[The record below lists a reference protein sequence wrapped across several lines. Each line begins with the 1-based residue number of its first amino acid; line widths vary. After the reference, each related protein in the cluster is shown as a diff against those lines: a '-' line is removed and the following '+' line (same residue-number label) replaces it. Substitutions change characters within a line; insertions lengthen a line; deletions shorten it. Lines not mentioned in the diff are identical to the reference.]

1 MRRKGIRETLMRVR
15 ISNQIWEWEEE
26 GEESDVVGGEGVL
39 DVGVV
44 DARGLFLG
52 GVGDMG
58 IGDQREKR
66 RTVRT
71 GLGVDLLQ
79 GLVHDTGGR
88 GGGVVHVSEGEVGE
102 EAGGLRAGQVGGTRI
117 PDEEEG
123 EGVIREV
130 NLEGSGG
137 PYLVG
142 DSNVGSMW

>member
-1 MRRKGIRETLMRVR
+1 MLADPPLKRKRKSTTQEPTLLLSTKTQKEFIDSHILMGKFSFER
-15 ISNQIWEWEEE
+15 IPE
-26 GEESDVVGGEGVL
+26 
-39 DVGVV
+39 
-44 DARGLFLG
+44 FLP
-52 GVGDMG
+52 
-58 IGDQREKR
+58 E
-66 RTVRT
+66 
-71 GLGVDLLQ
+71 
-79 GLVHDTGGR
+79 
-88 GGGVVHVSEGEVGE
+88 HVSEGEVGE